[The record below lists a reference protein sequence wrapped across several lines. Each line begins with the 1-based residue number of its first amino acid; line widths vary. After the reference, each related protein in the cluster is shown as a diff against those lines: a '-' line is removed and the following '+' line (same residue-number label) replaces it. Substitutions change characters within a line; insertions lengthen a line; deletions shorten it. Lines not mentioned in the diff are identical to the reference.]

1 MTFNLRVPTM
11 ILGTE
16 STYYDSGSSL
26 YLFDFSTIYFLDF
39 CVVYKERKVNYLRYE
54 ESFVH
59 NKIPRFVLFLI
70 SPAHKWNTQS
80 IPFILN
86 VLAHLSIYNNK
97 NECNDICLFV
107 FGYVAGVSRV
117 V

>member
-39 CVVYKERKVNYLRYE
+39 CVVYKESKVNYLRYE

-70 SPAHKWNTQS
+70 SLAHKWHTQS
-80 IPFILN
+80 IPFIL
-86 VLAHLSIYNNK
+86 
-97 NECNDICLFV
+97 
-107 FGYVAGVSRV
+107 YVSFRIKVKKKRLLYKMNLLCTRY
-117 V
+117 